1 MRTDSLDEFERTLAL
16 EGIGLNRF
24 LLTKNNEPKYHG
36 EREIVREKA
45 CVVL

>member
-24 LLTKNNEPKYHG
+24 LLTKNNELKFHG
-36 EREIVREKA
+36 EREGERER
-45 CVVL
+45 